1 MSEIN
6 LKDLE
11 YSKHKGKRNVDV
23 TISLFNTWSRIGNPQ
38 IEYSLTIRL
47 VESGLDDYICILTAN
62 HILDLGLSG
71 NDAEIIR
78 FIKGLSSIKAL
89 TNAYLKRLPMNA
101 AVHQL
106 YNELIILSLDYNEY
120 SIYCYRYPVLL
131 LHKFDTVLS
140 IRNKHH
146 YLPIILNIINGQ
158 GIDFKRRTAIQV
170 FNLLTDILLTLGLN
184 PNYFATE
191 EEGQI
196 INIETTTRSI
206 QHTSYLTMT
215 EEILKRKAKTGF
227 FFTTKLEIKRK
238 IGKEFAKR
246 ILLDRRGDLRVIID
260 DTSFEILDAEVK

>member
-89 TNAYLKRLPMNA
+89 TNDS
-101 AVHQL
+101 
-106 YNELIILSLDYNEY
+106 ECS
-120 SIYCYRYPVLL
+120 
-131 LHKFDTVLS
+131 
-140 IRNKHH
+140 
-146 YLPIILNIINGQ
+146 
-158 GIDFKRRTAIQV
+158 
-170 FNLLTDILLTLGLN
+170 
-184 PNYFATE
+184 
-191 EEGQI
+191 
-196 INIETTTRSI
+196 
-206 QHTSYLTMT
+206 
-215 EEILKRKAKTGF
+215 
-227 FFTTKLEIKRK
+227 
-238 IGKEFAKR
+238 
-246 ILLDRRGDLRVIID
+246 
-260 DTSFEILDAEVK
+260 